1 MYTIVD
7 KVIYFYIFI
16 CLFLLIY
23 NIVYIIRRTHQK
35 KRRAR
40 QIERWNAILTRQK
53 MPVKKL
59 QCSIHGIKF

>member
-23 NIVYIIRRTHQK
+23 NIVYIIR
-35 KRRAR
+35 
-40 QIERWNAILTRQK
+40 
-53 MPVKKL
+53 
-59 QCSIHGIKF
+59 